1 MARKRLRLSTDP
13 LSPEDRSQ
21 LEPARRPEQKKSLLR
36 HALEGVGDHMINWPT
51 TLTFGLLPSLK
62 ACDLYR
68 ERKERDLLDSRMKK
82 EMDKDREKVRKGA
95 TL

>member
-1 MARKRLRLSTDP
+1 MPRKHLRLSTDP

-36 HALEGVGDHMINWPT
+36 HAVESAGEHIANWPT

-62 ACDLYR
+62 ERELHQ
-68 ERKERDLLDSRMKK
+68 ERKERDLLDIRMRKN
-82 EMDKDREKVRKGA
+82 MDKELEKVRKGA
-95 TL
+95 TF